1 MAKICICCGQKIPA
15 LSIVKKIIINKD
27 DFVVCGKCFDSI
39 NNDIAKLKEN
49 LSDEAIA
56 ELRES
61 NRYNK
66 FITDHIVKTVQETT
80 QEEKVKIIKD
90 ECKLTNGFSFEGY
103 KIDKY
108 CGIIS
113 GETVLGTGFLSELS
127 SAVTDTF
134 GVRSGMFGDKMK
146 LAKKYALD
154 DMIKEC
160 TKTGGNAIIGI
171 NFQVVTFSNNS
182 IGVSVNGT
190 SVKISKIE

>member
-90 ECKLTNGFSFEGY
+90 ECQLTNGFSFEGY

>member
-127 SAVTDTF
+127 SAVTDTLRY
-134 GVRSGMFGDKMK
+134 VR
-146 LAKKYALD
+146 
-154 DMIKEC
+154 
-160 TKTGGNAIIGI
+160 
-171 NFQVVTFSNNS
+171 
-182 IGVSVNGT
+182 
-190 SVKISKIE
+190 